1 MPTSQQ
7 GEGAS
12 ATVDRRPIIVSSA
25 SLAPIRED
33 AGEGLGE
40 TGGTGTGAGPPLPC
54 HSPGVTAE
62 VAPQEGEE
70 PLGPL
75 HMWKRFILTKFS
87 GGKKSD
93 QAPGRRSSSLT
104 SLSVPSGQLTSGISS
119 SSAGLKSVWAPQ
131 SRMSSVSRTDS
142 GSSGTGRSPEIS
154 TPTLYN
160 RRKAEAD
167 EKSRFTLKGIVT
179 TKWRHGEALSF
190 IHPFWLTFENKDL
203 EHQWKMQDLH
213 YFAALVVRILA
224 CLALALPLFL
234 LYCNFIC
241 RNCESTFLLPLI
253 AISPSSIIAAAA
265 YCCPVLQI
273 RFRGVFTLWCCWIAV
288 ATVFFCEPSRL
299 IKLLGLSEDTSF
311 ALGET
316 GWMTTM
322 PLILFSAILG
332 GVEWPK
338 FALITLV
345 ETTSVIV
352 AISFLSTPLKACS
365 RIPLQVFNAV
375 TMIIANFTVRRL
387 EIYRRLRY
395 LEYRF
400 AAGQLRCF
408 EDEAARFIK
417 ASPVE
422 DAFYCIKESER
433 LLSEQLYAPEKG
445 KTTTQTLYR
454 CILYLTRAQIKLSLF
469 DEKPATDPFFFYRA
483 DYPFSSPDGH
493 HANDGAVGERPTSGA
508 ERFAAPREYHV
519 AISESGGEDVDNTA
533 TKTRQ
538 IDIGT
543 SNRTPEA
550 AGDIS
555 PTAEPDVIERET
567 SPVRVPT
574 YKRKHHITSGRRML
588 DQRRNEAF
596 DKFGDALAC
605 AFGIPSPQPPPP
617 LRAKPV
623 LRGLKQAARS
633 KDISVS
639 RTWAK
644 DPPSEAKPLARR
656 HSFVTLG
663 AIDDNLFGLVERVG
677 EDWDLDMF
685 ELCKQTNRMTLMAT
699 GFRLQHRFLA
709 EYEPAFHLCTSTWRN
724 FLREVSQR
732 YRHNPYHN
740 EQHGAAVAH
749 MMVFLLRACQAWH
762 MFKPL
767 YQTAI
772 IVAALVHD
780 VGHFAMNNH
789 YVVNSGH
796 PLAITYN
803 DRSVLENFHSALAF
817 RIMGTNGNE
826 NFNITETFSAEDK
839 RDFRKLIIEL
849 VLETDILFHFDF
861 IGRFRLRRPMSPFF
875 KLLGERGAN
884 PSFGQ
889 NPVSLLSSPSR
900 TATDVEATSKEEA
913 QDLTLL
919 AKACIRSA
927 DVGHAAVE
935 WRQHYFYSK
944 AVQTEF
950 FNQGKAEK
958 RLRLRISPC
967 CDPVSTDVPKCQDG
981 FISYISR
988 PLFEE
993 LALINTNGAI
1003 MQKCVPLLKANQA
1016 TWNRIK
1022 TKGIEWNSAE
1032 ALQEGFKTV

>member
-12 ATVDRRPIIVSSA
+12 VTADRRPTIVSSV

-54 HSPGVTAE
+54 RSPVGTVE
-62 VAPQEGEE
+62 VAPQQGEA
-70 PLGPL
+70 PLEAL
-75 HMWKRFILTKFS
+75 HMWKRFILTKLS
-87 GGKKSD
+87 WGKKSD
-93 QAPGRRSSSLT
+93 QSPGRCSSSLT
-104 SLSVPSGQLTSGISS
+104 SLSGPPGQLPSGISS
-119 SSAGLKSVWAPQ
+119 SSAGLKSFWAPQ
-131 SRMSSVSRTDS
+131 SRMSSVSRAGS
-142 GSSGTGRSPEIS
+142 GSSGTRRSPDVSIPAS
-154 TPTLYN
+154 YN

-167 EKSRFTLKGIVT
+167 EKSRFTLKSIVT

-203 EHQWKMQDLH
+203 EHQWKIQDLH
-213 YFAALVVRILA
+213 YFAGLVVRILA

-253 AISPSSIIAAAA
+253 VISPSSILAAAA

-273 RFRGVFTLWCCWIAV
+273 RFRAVFTLWCCWIAV
-288 ATVFFCEPSRL
+288 ATVFFCEPTRL
-299 IKLLGLSEDTSF
+299 RKLLGLSEQTPF
-311 ALGET
+311 AVGET
-316 GWMTTM
+316 GWMTAM

-345 ETTSVIV
+345 EATSVIV

-469 DEKPATDPFFFYRA
+469 DEHPATDPFFFYRG
-483 DYPFSSPDGH
+483 DNPFASPDGPD
-493 HANDGAVGERPTSGA
+493 ANDKAVGGRLTSGA

-519 AISESGGEDVDNTA
+519 AISESGGEDAENTA

-538 IDIGT
+538 IDRGT
-543 SNRTPEA
+543 PNRTPEA

-555 PTAEPDVIERET
+555 PIPEPDVDEREM
-567 SPVRVPT
+567 SPMRVPT
-574 YKRKHHITSGRRML
+574 YERKHHITSARRML
-588 DQRRNEAF
+588 DQRRDEAF
-596 DKFGDALAC
+596 DKFGDALASS
-605 AFGIPSPQPPPP
+605 FGIKSPQPPT

-623 LRGLKQAARS
+623 LRGLNQAPRQ
-633 KDISVS
+633 KDINVS
-639 RTWAK
+639 WPWAK
-644 DPPSEAKPLARR
+644 GPPSEAKPLARR

-685 ELCKQTNRMTLMAT
+685 QLCKQTNRMTLMAT

-709 EYEPAFHLCTSTWRN
+709 EHEPAFHLRTSTWRN

-767 YQTAI
+767 HQTAI

-780 VGHFAMNNH
+780 VGHFAMNNQ

-817 RIMGTNGNE
+817 RIMGTHGNE
-826 NFNITETFSAEDK
+826 KFNITETFSSEDK
-839 RDFRKLIIEL
+839 RDFRKFTIEL

-875 KLLGERGAN
+875 KLLGERGAH

-889 NPVSLLSSPSR
+889 NAVSLLSSPTK
-900 TATDVEATSKEEA
+900 TATDLEATSKEEA

-1003 MQKCVPLLKANQA
+1003 MQKCVPLLNANQA

-1022 TKGIEWNSAE
+1022 TKGIEWDSDE